1 MEQRFE
7 SPVGGDPRKAKVRVR
22 RRRILRSTAA
32 LPALCTLLNG
42 VSGFASIYYATK
54 GAAGNRIDDL
64 RTAGWLIFVAMI
76 FDMLDGRLARM
87 TRRTSDFGGQLDS
100 LCDVISFGVA
110 PAMLMMQAMIA
121 GMGDPI
127 YGQAHDQMHFKAFVP
142 YWPVLVRVLWGVAA
156 IYLSCAIVRL
166 ARFNVENVPD
176 ESSHMDFR
184 GLPSPGAAAA
194 VAALVLLLTDL
205 AHYAAGG
212 DNSDWKHVWLSGG
225 WLTVSL
231 GVILPLATLAAAFLM
246 VSRFR
251 YPHVINQYLRGKRP
265 LSFLLKIIII
275 IIACLVELP
284 ITMAVMAC
292 LYAVSGPIS
301 WARRSMKAKPVE

>member
-1 MEQRFE
+1 MEQSFE

-54 GAAGNRIDDL
+54 GAAGNRIEDL
-64 RTAGWLIFVAMI
+64 QRAGWLIFIAMI

-87 TRRTSDFGGQLDS
+87 TRRTSDFGAQLDS

-121 GMGDPI
+121 GM
-127 YGQAHDQMHFKAFVP
+127 QDQIHFKAFLP
-142 YWPVLVRVLWGVAA
+142 NDPLMMRVVWGVAA
-156 IYLSCAIVRL
+156 VYLSCAAVRL
-166 ARFNVENVPD
+166 ARFNVENIPD
-176 ESSHMDFR
+176 ESAHMDFR
-184 GLPSPGAAAA
+184 GLPSPAAAAA
-194 VAALVLLLTDL
+194 VSALVLLLANLADL
-205 AHYAAGG
+205 ARATGA
-212 DNSDWKHVWLSGG
+212 SDWKHTWLAGG

-231 GVILPLATLAAAFLM
+231 SVILPIATLAAALLM
-246 VSRFR
+246 VSRFH
-251 YPHVINQYLRGKRP
+251 YPHVVNQYLRGKRP
-265 LSFLLKIIII
+265 LSFLIKIIII
-275 IIACLVELP
+275 ITFCLLELP

-292 LYAVSGPIS
+292 LYAISGPLA

>member
-1 MEQRFE
+1 MEQSQ
-7 SPVGGDPRKAKVRVR
+7 SPLGGDPRQAKVRVR
-22 RRRILRSTAA
+22 RRVLRSTAA

-54 GAAGNRIDDL
+54 GAAGNRIEDL
-64 RTAGWLIFVAMI
+64 QRAGWLIFIAMI

-121 GMGDPI
+121 GM
-127 YGQAHDQMHFKAFVP
+127 QDQIHFKAFLP
-142 YWPVLVRVLWGVAA
+142 NDPLMMRVVWGVAA
-156 IYLSCAIVRL
+156 VYLSCAAVRL
-166 ARFNVENVPD
+166 ARFNVENIPD
-176 ESSHMDFR
+176 ESAHMDFR
-184 GLPSPGAAAA
+184 GLPSPAAAAA
-194 VAALVLLLTDL
+194 VSALVLLLANLADL
-205 AHYAAGG
+205 ARATGA
-212 DNSDWKHVWLSGG
+212 SDWKHTWLAGG

-231 GVILPLATLAAAFLM
+231 SVILPIATLAAALLM
-246 VSRFR
+246 VSRFH
-251 YPHVINQYLRGKRP
+251 YPHVVNQYLRGKRP
-265 LSFLLKIIII
+265 LSFLIKIIII
-275 IIACLVELP
+275 ITFCLLELP

-292 LYAVSGPIS
+292 LYAISGPLA